1 MEIPADGILLESV
14 EITTDESAMTG
25 ETDPMKKSILADC
38 LKVKNEVIKNNGEK
52 TVHSVP
58 SPMLLSG
65 TTVLSGEGKCIILAV
80 GD

>member
-1 MEIPADGILLESV
+1 MEIPADGILLEAV

-25 ETDPMKKSILADC
+25 ETNPMKKNVLSEC
-38 LKVKNEVIKNNGEK
+38 LKVKNDVIKNNEEK
-52 TVHSVP
+52 NSHCVP

-65 TTVLSGEGKCIILAV
+65 TTVLSGEGKFIILAV